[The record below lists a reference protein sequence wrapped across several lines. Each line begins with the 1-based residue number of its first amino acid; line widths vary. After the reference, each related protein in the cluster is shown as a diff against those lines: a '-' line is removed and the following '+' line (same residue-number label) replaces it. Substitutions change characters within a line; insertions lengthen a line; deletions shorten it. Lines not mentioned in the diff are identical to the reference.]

1 MQRGQ
6 QNVDIEEIDL
16 CMLRELYVEAPD
28 KSRGKH
34 RQETYIEYDGIDFIP
49 LEELEKKE
57 TA

>member
-1 MQRGQ
+1 M
-6 QNVDIEEIDL
+6 DIEEIDL